1 MLRLNRMVV
10 ALVLA
15 AILMTFFSVP
25 TFADSAITMGSAAV
39 TVPID
44 SAEFVIGMNQYFVN
58 NQTPGIQMDAAPYID
73 SGRTLVPV
81 RYLADALGA
90 TTAWDGNA
98 QEVTVSTS
106 VYTIAMTIG
115 STTLTVNGQAQTMD
129 AVPVINDGRTFLP
142 ARYVADALGFS
153 VDWDATNQ
161 IVVVYPASSIGVPAY
176 NFVIQQA
183 QQNAA
188 KPEQVQKLESVLGI
202 TMTGSAAGG
211 GWDYNP
217 EMNADGSPNIA
228 WENENMS
235 NSFVVVGYGSSN
247 DEIDVDI
254 ECATLVS
261 DPSQVNWDI
270 SPLQKVL
277 EAFFPG
283 QDEAVQQAMADA
295 QQDVANAGKY
305 HGGNPLPAN
314 VLMINGTKVGIS
326 QGDRTT
332 FAGLEILGS

>member
-1 MLRLNRMVV
+1 MVV
-10 ALVLA
+10 AIVLA
-15 AILMTFFSVP
+15 AILMTFFSAP
-25 TFADSAITMGSAAV
+25 TFADSAITTGSAAV

-58 NQTPGIQMDAAPYID
+58 NQTPGINMDAAPYID

-90 TTAWDGNA
+90 TTVWDGDT
-98 QEVTVSTS
+98 QEVAVSNS
-106 VYTIAMTIG
+106 VYAITMTIG

-129 AVPVINDGRTFLP
+129 AAPVINDGRTFLP
-142 ARYVADALGFS
+142 ARYVAEALGYD

-161 IVVVYPASSIGVPAY
+161 IVVIYPMSSIGEPPY

-188 KPEQVQKLESVLGI
+188 KPEQVQKLESALGI
-202 TMTGSAAGG
+202 TMGGSDWSWGY
-211 GWDYNP
+211 DP
-217 EMNADGSPNIA
+217 EMNADGSSNIA
-228 WENENMS
+228 WENQNMS
-235 NSFVVVGYGSSN
+235 NSFVVAGYDSSN

-254 ECATLVS
+254 DCATLVS
-261 DPSQVNWDI
+261 DPSQVSWDI

-283 QDEAVQQAMADA
+283 QEADIQQAMADA
-295 QQDVANAGKY
+295 QQDVANAEKY

-326 QGDRTT
+326 QGNGLT
-332 FAGLEILGS
+332 FAGLMILGS